1 MPPAQRR
8 AVEEDEDEL
17 RNLVQAPM
25 LSGHNSMLEPQT
37 PLEHLD
43 QTPNGPMSMAPSYI
57 DPNTPGGPLSV
68 APSYIDPQTPGGP
81 LSMAPSYIDP
91 NSVAGSYMDP
101 HNSVA
106 PSYLDPNTPAPNLE
120 HEIPEL
126 PIDQVCTSI
135 SLFIITL
142 VPSKILYLSISFS
155 EHFYFHP

>member
-25 LSGHNSMLEPQT
+25 LSGHNSMMEPPT
-37 PLEHLD
+37 SLEHLD
-43 QTPNGPMSMAPSYI
+43 QTPNGPLSMAPSYI

-91 NSVAGSYMDP
+91 NSVAGSYMDS

-106 PSYLDPNTPAPNLE
+106 PSFLDPNTPAPNLD

-126 PIDQVCTSI
+126 PIDQVCF
-135 SLFIITL
+135 FIIHFIVTLTL
-142 VPSKILYLSISFS
+142 VPTMILNVVFAK
-155 EHFYFHP
+155 H